1 MISGALT
8 EYIPAGFSH
17 TNRQETEYIP
27 AGCSHTDRQELEE
40 SIVRE
45 EQRF

>member
-1 MISGALT
+1 MISGA
-8 EYIPAGFSH
+8 P
-17 TNRQETEYIP
+17 TEYIP
-27 AGCSHTDRQELEE
+27 AGCSHTDRQETEYVPAGFSHTDRQELEE